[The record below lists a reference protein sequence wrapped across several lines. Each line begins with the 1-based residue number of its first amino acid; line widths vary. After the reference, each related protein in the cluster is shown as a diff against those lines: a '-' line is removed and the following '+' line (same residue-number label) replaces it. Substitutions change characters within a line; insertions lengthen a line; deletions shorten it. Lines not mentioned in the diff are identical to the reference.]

1 MTATALSPEIR
12 TVASLSE
19 RCDRCSAAAKL
30 EVTVA
35 GGGSLAFCGHH
46 SNKHAADIARVAA
59 RVELEEGFGWVGGVP
74 TA

>member
-1 MTATALSPEIR
+1 MSATTLSPKVV
-12 TVASLSE
+12 TVESLSE

-35 GGGSLAFCGHH
+35 GGGTLAFCGHH
-46 SNKHAADIARVAA
+46 GNKHAADLVRVAS
-59 RVELEEGFGWVGGVP
+59 RVAVEQGFAWAGEVP